1 MTRPNI
7 LEECRY
13 FLKRLPD
20 WPHKRF
26 IPVHVEECGIHAHLQ
41 LCVTP
46 DIVLERF
53 GLDQYL
59 YIDGRGRPVAETVT
73 EIGMRLEKPTII
85 PPPFRLD
92 SLTEIGLADKVRT
105 LVTSKFPA
113 VVEPKLGDI
122 RADLIFVKP
131 DELLEEVR
139 LSWSS

>member
-1 MTRPNI
+1 MDSELGDEAQYTNI

-26 IPVHVEECGIHAHLQ
+26 IPVHVEESGIHAHLQ
-41 LCVTP
+41 LGVTP

-73 EIGMRLEKPTII
+73 EIGMRLESRPS
-85 PPPFRLD
+85 FR
-92 SLTEIGLADKVRT
+92 RR
-105 LVTSKFPA
+105 F
-113 VVEPKLGDI
+113 
-122 RADLIFVKP
+122 DLI
-131 DELLEEVR
+131 R
-139 LSWSS
+139 